1 MLQGSGLRSGT
12 LRSCPCH
19 GSFLRLAGKNVG
31 TCPLE
36 PLPKGP
42 KGRRPCLGL
51 GGSGEAELVWFEVT
65 SWVWCKL
72 ERRSP
77 PCSHLFILTRF
88 PGLPA

>member
-19 GSFLRLAGKNVG
+19 GSFLRLAGKNAG

-51 GGSGEAELVWFEVT
+51 GGSGEAELVWSEVT
-65 SWVWCKL
+65 S
-72 ERRSP
+72 
-77 PCSHLFILTRF
+77 
-88 PGLPA
+88 